1 MKDSKELRE
10 MSIQNAKI
18 AMEQGIGIGTLTPK
32 KREYLKELGEWL
44 ETYSDSEEFL
54 LDYGI
59 SRDKVFFEDLIR
71 KVAIIGSYSVVDRT
85 WLTMITKVH
94 NQWKKTLV

>member
-18 AMEQGIGIGTLTPK
+18 AMEQSRGIGELTPQ
-32 KREYLKELGEWL
+32 KREYLKELREWL
-44 ETYSDSEEFL
+44 ETYSDNEEFL

-59 SRDKVFFEDLIR
+59 SRDTAFFEDLIR
-71 KVAIIGSYSVVDRT
+71 KVIIIGSYSVVDRT
-85 WLTMITKVH
+85 WLTMITKAH
-94 NQWKKTLV
+94 NQWKRNT